1 MNTLN
6 IVLTVL
12 GRNFYERPSR
22 RNPEV
27 RKSIELFPDML
38 DWPDRTKIEG
48 YIQDLSETNLEELE
62 YQYSVL
68 FEGQGHMTSPPWGSV
83 YLDPNNI
90 VFGSSTHD
98 YRLFM
103 EENGLPIDLGRKEPE
118 DQFGLMLLGLSQ
130 LLEKNK
136 DEAALILLTDHMLP
150 WAYRYL
156 DLLASNEVSVFYAQL
171 AKVTNELFTLLQAEF
186 ELSVVEL
193 ELHY

>member
-22 RNPEV
+22 RNPEI
-27 RKSIELFPDML
+27 RESIELLPDML
-38 DWPDRTKIEG
+38 NWPDRTKIEG
-48 YIQDLSETNLEELE
+48 YIQGLSEINLDELE

-90 VFGSSTHD
+90 VFGPSTHD

-103 EENGLPIDLGRKEPE
+103 EENGLSIDLGHKEPE
-118 DQFGLMLLGLSQ
+118 DQFGLMLLALSK
-130 LLEKNK
+130 LLERSK
-136 DEAALILLTDHMLP
+136 DEASLKLLTEHMLP

-156 DLLASNEVSVFYAQL
+156 ELLESNELSSFYAQL
-171 AKVTNELFTLLQAEF
+171 AKITKELLILLQNEF
-186 ELSVVEL
+186 ELEVVRRK
-193 ELHY
+193 LHF